1 MRHMPRRIIRSGPA
15 CRRPHPWLNQLFS
28 QGSGEAAYFS
38 FPMKPKTFRRK
49 LPLALLVLPA
59 ALALITG
66 PALAACLSP
75 AEARAVVASGQAA
88 SLAPIVRSLKQQAG
102 VEVINGQ
109 LCTAGRGYVYRLTVL
124 GQGGKVRQ
132 VTVDARSGR
141 IR

>member
-1 MRHMPRRIIRSGPA
+1 MTDTPRPVA
-15 CRRPHPWLNQLFS
+15 RPFPRPPRAPRTPPFS
-28 QGSGEAAYFS
+28 RGSGKPAYFP
-38 FPMKPKTFRRK
+38 FPMKQTTFWRK
-49 LPLALLVLPA
+49 LSLAVLLLPA
-59 ALALITG
+59 ALALIAG
-66 PALAACLSP
+66 PAHAACLSP

-88 SLAPIVRSLKQQAG
+88 SLGPIVQSLKQQAG

-109 LCTAGRGYVYRLTVL
+109 LCTAGGGYVYRLTVL